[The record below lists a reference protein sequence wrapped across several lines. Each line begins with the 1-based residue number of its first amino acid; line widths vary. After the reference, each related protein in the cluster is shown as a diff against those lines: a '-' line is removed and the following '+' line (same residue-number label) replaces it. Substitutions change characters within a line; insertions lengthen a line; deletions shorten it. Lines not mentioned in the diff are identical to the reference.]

1 MRGSRYLGIR
11 EHVAT
16 TVPGGVEA
24 LLEALPT
31 GALRDF
37 CAQRFAAKE
46 WYDALPIRPI
56 TELVAKLE
64 GRAWEDSIRARAQD
78 FARLELGLLRRLKM
92 KLSSPEKVVEQLE
105 RAALDNFNFGES
117 EIVEIGPGRSQVV
130 FHEVPQPLGSWFLP
144 TMAGYAGVLIERAG
158 GKKPVVNGRLI
169 PKGQRDAIG
178 LVDVRVNLTWV

>member
-1 MRGSRYLGIR
+1 MGSPTWSPVISWACNSIAAFAPVVLTADVSG
-11 EHVAT
+11 
-16 TVPGGVEA
+16 
-24 LLEALPT
+24 LP
-31 GALRDF
+31 AN
-37 CAQRFAAKE
+37 
-46 WYDALPIRPI
+46 
-56 TELVAKLE
+56 
-64 GRAWEDSIRARAQD
+64 
-78 FARLELGLLRRLKM
+78 
-92 KLSSPEKVVEQLE
+92 E